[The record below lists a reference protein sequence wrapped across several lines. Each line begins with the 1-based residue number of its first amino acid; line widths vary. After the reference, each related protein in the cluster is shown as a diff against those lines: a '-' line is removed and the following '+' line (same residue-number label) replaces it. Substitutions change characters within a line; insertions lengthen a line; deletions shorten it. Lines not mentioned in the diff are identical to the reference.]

1 MADPETGVQHACCML
16 AGAVLDNKTAQII
29 DGKLIA
35 DTIRKELA
43 LEVAA
48 LKSKH
53 GRVPGLAV
61 VLVGSRGDS
70 ATYVRMKSKACVEVG
85 IESFSAN
92 LPEDISEEEL
102 LRVHASLPSC
112 AHRYCRFLQSDGEVM
127 AVGEE

>member
-1 MADPETGVQHACCML
+1 MP

-85 IESFSAN
+85 IESFSTN
-92 LPEDISEEEL
+92 LPEDISEEDL
-102 LRVHASLPSC
+102 LKVNMLPATGSILIC
-112 AHRYCRFLQSDGEVM
+112 ERWILTGPSGQRM
-127 AVGEE
+127 A